1 MKDKVIGP
9 GKPKGVNK
17 SPWEHKIRK
26 GRGYLRGN
34 GTRARKQRN
43 KKPNDHTESLREE
56 YAADPKK
63 PSKLGSNNITAGM
76 AEWCSRKC
84 KDCRKEQKNGLKEEK
99 PTIK

>member
-1 MKDKVIGP
+1 M
-9 GKPKGVNK
+9 PK
-17 SPWEHKIRK
+17 RK
-26 GRGYLRGN
+26 WD
-34 GTRARKQRN
+34 TRARKQRN

-63 PSKLGSNNITAGM
+63 PSRLGSNNITAGM